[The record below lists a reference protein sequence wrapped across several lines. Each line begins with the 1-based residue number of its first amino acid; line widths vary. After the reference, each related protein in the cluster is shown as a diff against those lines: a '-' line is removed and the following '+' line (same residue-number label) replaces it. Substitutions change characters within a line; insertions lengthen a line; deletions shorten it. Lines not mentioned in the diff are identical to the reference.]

1 LNRIYVV
8 IISFYNNLGMNK
20 NINYC
25 LNLFFADGPVRL
37 YRDVVL
43 LTDDRNLRLKAHTH
57 NVPVK
62 DVPSFMH
69 WSKIT

>member
-1 LNRIYVV
+1 MTYIHQKLRVV
-8 IISFYNNLGMNK
+8 TFLIFISF
-20 NINYC
+20 
-25 LNLFFADGPVRL
+25 LFFTDGPVRL

-62 DVPSFMH
+62 DVPSFLH
-69 WSKIT
+69 WSKVT